1 MASFNPNTT
10 IGAYEIGVLTSYAL
24 FGVTTI
30 QVYVYYSR
38 FPRDP
43 RELKLLVAFVWSC
56 EMAHAVCIGHTLY
69 GMTVSDF
76 AHPELLILV
85 PKSLAI
91 AVMFSGIIGAAVQVF
106 FAFRIYGVSK
116 SLWIPCLSWTLSFL
130 RLLGSIAVCV
140 YGLRTK
146 TIPEFEVRWAWLLNC
161 LWSVASGN
169 DVLIAATLV
178 YCLSRQ
184 RTMADN
190 RTVAFVDKLIAWTI
204 DIWLGCFVVTA
215 RLYSNSLLAN
225 LNSRASLRAMNDL
238 TQLHFELT
246 SQMNAESLRFR
257 D

>member
-10 IGAYEIGVLTSYAL
+10 LGAYEIGVLTSYAL

-30 QVYVYYSR
+30 QAYVYYSR
-38 FPRDP
+38 FPQDP
-43 RELKLLVAFVWSC
+43 RVLKLLVAFVWSC

-69 GMTVSDF
+69 GMTVFDF
-76 AHPELLILV
+76 AHPELLLLV
-85 PKSLAI
+85 PKSLAT

-130 RLLGSIAVCV
+130 RLLGSIAVWV

-146 TIPEFEVRWAWLLNC
+146 TIPEFEVRWAWLLNS

-178 YCLSRQ
+178 YCLSQQ

-190 RTVAFVDKLIAWTI
+190 RTVALVDKLIAWTI
-204 DIWLGCFVVTA
+204 ETGVVTRQVA
-215 RLYSNSLLAN
+215 TVCLLIPHVEIV
-225 LNSRASLRAMNDL
+225 LVLLCSS
-238 TQLHFELT
+238 F
-246 SQMNAESLRFR
+246 
-257 D
+257 